1 MQLRAV
7 LLCFA
12 TVVLACGPASRQQ
25 PGDDD
30 DGSGSGGGG
39 GGGGGGGADGGTCV
53 PQGENTSGSA
63 GSGCGTVNVTLS
75 TPLALPDTNNQDDN
89 NPQCTTNA
97 NCSGTE
103 PNCII
108 TSDKAD
114 DPPNGGMCAAS
125 YTDTLNFI
133 GFCPGETLDDA
144 SKLLSV
150 CATLEHS
157 WVGDLQVD
165 LISPDGK
172 SIALHL
178 FPGRFGT
185 AIFLGHPNYCDS
197 DANPIPGSGYEYCWT
212 GSATDAFTT
221 TDNGGC
227 GAPGGCESWAG
238 DKTACPDGGGT
249 DEGVDGQTGPF
260 EVVPAGNYKPDQPFT
275 GLQGAQL
282 NGNWTFRV
290 TDLYAE
296 DNGYL
301 FNWSITFDPSL
312 LPSCTG
318 NIIQ

>member
-1 MQLRAV
+1 MQLKSFVWFMVLAV
-7 LLCFA
+7 A
-12 TVVLACGPASRQQ
+12 ACGPSSRQQ

-30 DGSGSGGGG
+30 DGSGGGGDDGGGG
-39 GGGGGGGADGGTCV
+39 GGGDGGTCV
-53 PQGENTSGSA
+53 PQGDNASGSA
-63 GSGCGTVNVTLS
+63 GSDCGSVSVTLS
-75 TPLALPDTNNQDDN
+75 TPLPLPDTNNQDDN
-89 NPQCTTNA
+89 NPQCSTNSD
-97 NCSGTE
+97 CSGSE

-108 TSDKAD
+108 TSDTAD

-157 WVGDLQVD
+157 WVGDVQVD

-185 AIFLGHPNYCDS
+185 PIFLGHPNYCDT
-197 DANPIPGSGYEYCWT
+197 DTNPIAGSGYEYCWT
-212 GSATDAFTT
+212 GSATDLLTT
-221 TDNGGC
+221 TDNSGC

-238 DKTACPDGGGT
+238 DKTACPNGGGA
-249 DEGVDGQTGPF
+249 DEGVDGQKGPF
-260 EVVPAGNYKPDQPFT
+260 DVIPAGNYKPDQAFT

-301 FNWSITFDPSL
+301 FNWSIQFDPSL
-312 LPSCTG
+312 LPSCG
-318 NIIQ
+318 GPIIQ